1 MTSGQIKFT
10 DENIQ
15 RIFGHEAAEDEDP
28 ERLREYYFKNNVFE
42 QVTSDLSLRVLV
54 GHKGIGKSALFKVAM
69 AEDEDAKNLSIA
81 IQPNDIADLGKS
93 EGSFLELVRGWEKGL
108 SEIITQKVFSSFGI
122 SGEGLSAQLKGFGGK
137 TIDFLI
143 QTFRGAKLGDIEI
156 VNLDPT
162 RQQIR
167 EQFLRKHKVNVYID
181 DLDRGWEGRKED
193 IRRIS
198 ALLNAARDISN
209 DNRGTNKGINFKI
222 SLRSD
227 VYFAVR
233 TSDESTD
240 KVEGSVV
247 WYTWDNHE
255 IFVLLIKRLE
265 TYRGVE
271 VDEEKLLKTPQIALA
286 NYLFPIMDD
295 KFRGAGLWENAPMYR
310 VLMSLIRKRPR
321 DLVKLCSLA
330 AKKAYQDKSSKIQTE
345 HFRSIFEEY
354 SRGRVQD
361 TINEYRSELPDIQ
374 RLIMSMKPNAQ
385 ERTTKAGYVYDT
397 DSLLRKIKATFGQGQ
412 YKFTNGK
419 VATER
424 ELAAFLYK
432 INFLTARKEMPDETI
447 VRKYFEE
454 SEYLFPDLPTNPNF
468 GFEWEIHPAYRWA
481 LQPDTVDSILNSLR
495 LSSDSS

>member
-1 MTSGQIKFT
+1 MTSSQIKFT
-10 DENIQ
+10 DETIQ

-28 ERLREYYFKNNVFE
+28 LRLREYYFKSNVFE
-42 QVTSDLSLRVLV
+42 QVASELSLRVLV

-69 AEDEDAKNLSIA
+69 AEDEEANNLSIA
-81 IQPNDIADLGKS
+81 IQPNDIADLGKG
-93 EGSFLELVRGWEKGL
+93 EGGFLELVRGWEKGL
-108 SEIITQKVFSSFGI
+108 TEIITQKVFSSFGI
-122 SGEGLSAQLKGFGGK
+122 SGEGLSSQIKSFGGK

-143 QTFRGAKLGDIEI
+143 QTFRGAKIGDIEI
-156 VNLDPT
+156 VNIDPA

-167 EQFLRKHKVNVYID
+167 DQFLRKNKVNVYID

-209 DNRGTNKGINFKI
+209 DNRGVNKGINFKI

-240 KVEGSVV
+240 KIEGSVV
-247 WYTWDNHE
+247 WYTWSNHE
-255 IFVLLIKRLE
+255 ILVLLIKRLE
-265 TYRGVE
+265 TYRGLKI
-271 VDEEKLLKTPQIALA
+271 DEDALLKTPQIDLA
-286 NYLFPIMDD
+286 NYLFPIMDE
-295 KFRGAGLWENAPMYR
+295 KFRGAGLWDNAPMYR

-374 RLIMSMKPNAQ
+374 RLIMSMKPNVQ
-385 ERTTKAGYVYDT
+385 ERTAKAGYVYNT
-397 DSLLRKIKATFGQGQ
+397 DIANAT
-412 YKFTNGK
+412 
-419 VATER
+419 
-424 ELAAFLYK
+424 
-432 INFLTARKEMPDETI
+432 
-447 VRKYFEE
+447 
-454 SEYLFPDLPTNPNF
+454 
-468 GFEWEIHPAYRWA
+468 
-481 LQPDTVDSILNSLR
+481 R
-495 LSSDSS
+495 L